1 MADTDWQETMRR
13 EWRATVHVLKVCII
27 VVALMW
33 LGAFTA
39 GVIYG

>member
-1 MADTDWQETMRR
+1 MSDIDWQETMRR
-13 EWRATVHVLKVCII
+13 EWRATVRVLKICIF
-27 VVALMW
+27 VVVLMC